1 MKKTKVIIPAL
12 GILLLSTAA
21 SVTGTVAWFSSSDRV
36 TANNMNVKARAEQ
49 GIVISNETVD
59 EWKES
64 ADASYPTAVALN
76 PTSTADFSTWYHN
89 SSDDANDAKAGQA
102 ASTYKTLDI
111 KDPTVQGV
119 GFVDDNDNGAY
130 NDASE
135 KAYFILNKFYIK
147 ASAGAA
153 ITNTNLHVLN
163 VVITKTINQTGEGAA
178 GSANLNKSLRIGVS
192 FTNGNSM
199 IFAPEGA
206 TASYKVGGASTSTTA
221 IIPGSEGAIDLDDTN
236 YPGSGITTIPNNN
249 ATKGSGT
256 NPAVEALVYLYF
268 EGEDLNCKSSNLIDA
283 LDNLNVSIKFG
294 LVA

>member
-102 ASTYKTLDI
+102 AATYTTLDI
-111 KDPTVQGV
+111 KDNKGYNVVTVQADTVPAQLKNSNKGTIAV
-119 GFVDDNDNGAY
+119 INGNYAIASGLKIKDALAVE
-130 NDASE
+130 DASGDAAQTYANIIACRNGDE
-135 KAYFILNKFYIK
+135 NSDKIKALIEVLNSQKVKDYIK
-147 ASAGAA
+147 NKYDGA
-153 ITNTNLHVLN
+153 VLP
-163 VVITKTINQTGEGAA
+163 V
-178 GSANLNKSLRIGVS
+178 
-192 FTNGNSM
+192 F
-199 IFAPEGA
+199 
-206 TASYKVGGASTSTTA
+206 
-221 IIPGSEGAIDLDDTN
+221 
-236 YPGSGITTIPNNN
+236 
-249 ATKGSGT
+249 
-256 NPAVEALVYLYF
+256 
-268 EGEDLNCKSSNLIDA
+268 
-283 LDNLNVSIKFG
+283 
-294 LVA
+294 